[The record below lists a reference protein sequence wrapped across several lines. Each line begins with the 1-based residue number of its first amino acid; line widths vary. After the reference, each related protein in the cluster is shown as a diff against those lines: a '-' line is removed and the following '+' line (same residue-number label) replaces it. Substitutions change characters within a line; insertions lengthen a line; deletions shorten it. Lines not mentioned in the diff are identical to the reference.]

1 MNDMNPADFQA
12 LATTNPRVALAV
24 ALSSLVDVTSTLV
37 TVKLVVGLAQV
48 AIVCLGIH
56 MFNRADKRRHAE
68 FMDRHRKSMEA
79 SERRHAEA
87 MPRLRRDGKALDALI
102 RRTEGRRGVLSTRH
116 IGRRY
121 P

>member
-12 LATTNPRVALAV
+12 LATTNPRAALVV

-56 MFNRADKRRHAE
+56 MFSRADKRRHAE
-68 FMDRHRKSMEA
+68 FTARHRKNMKS
-79 SERRHAEA
+79 
-87 MPRLRRDGKALDALI
+87 LDALI
-102 RRTEGRRGVLSTRH
+102 RRSGGRRGIEGTRH

>member
-12 LATTNPRVALAV
+12 LATTNPRAALVV

-68 FMDRHRKSMEA
+68 
-79 SERRHAEA
+79 A
-87 MPRLRRDGKALDALI
+87 MPRLRRDRKALDALI